1 MVYYDITPSKQASLP
16 RYLYHQA
23 TFRPAPVHSV
33 NLAGHTAIVT
43 GANSGVGFEVSRQ
56 FLDLGLTR
64 LILAVRDEAKGAA
77 AVQKLALKPDG
88 TKRESGAT
96 VEVWKLDL
104 FDHGSVL
111 SFAKLDIIMLNA
123 AMGVPS
129 KRAFRPETRHDETL
143 QVNYLS
149 TALLATLL
157 LPVVNKTRAN
167 RPAPTRITFTSSEAS
182 AWAKLPLGKK
192 IPILETLDK
201 PEEDVDLADGMFTS
215 KLLGQFFL
223 RELAKRAPVKIAV
236 INGARRLAW

>member
-1 MVYYDITPSKQASLP
+1 MVHYDITPSKQASLA

-33 NLAGHTAIVT
+33 NLAGQTAIVT

-77 AVQKLALKPDG
+77 AVQKFALKPDG

-104 FDHGSVL
+104 FDYGSVL
-111 SFAKLDIIMLNA
+111 SFAKRAKETLERLDIIMLNA

-129 KRAFRPETRHDETL
+129 KRAFHPETRHDETL

-157 LPVVNKTRAN
+157 LPVVKQTRAHQ
-167 RPAPTRITFTSSEAS
+167 PAPTRIS
-182 AWAKLPLGKK
+182 LGKVPTWPK
-192 IPILETLDK
+192 DPH
-201 PEEDVDLADGMFTS
+201 S
-215 KLLGQFFL
+215 
-223 RELAKRAPVKIAV
+223 
-236 INGARRLAW
+236 

>member
-1 MVYYDITPSKQASLP
+1 MVHYDITPSKQASLP

-33 NLAGHTAIVT
+33 NLAGQTAI
-43 GANSGVGFEVSRQ
+43 A
-56 FLDLGLTR
+56 
-64 LILAVRDEAKGAA
+64 EAKGAA

-104 FDHGSVL
+104 FEYGSVL
-111 SFAKLDIIMLNA
+111 SFAKRAKETLERLDIIMPNA

-129 KRAFRPETRHDETL
+129 KRAFHPETRHDETL

-157 LPVVNKTRAN
+157 LPVVKQTRAYQ
-167 RPAPTRITFTSSEAS
+167 PAPTRIS
-182 AWAKLPLGKK
+182 LGKVPTWQK
-192 IPILETLDK
+192 DPH
-201 PEEDVDLADGMFTS
+201 S
-215 KLLGQFFL
+215 
-223 RELAKRAPVKIAV
+223 
-236 INGARRLAW
+236 